1 MAIVEKQMA
10 DMKTNMRYT
19 IALMGAIVALTGC
32 VKENLEET
40 IKVREGDEIVF
51 GARAGYE
58 NNSPNTKTI
67 YKGKD
72 SYYTIGEG
80 DNQKTMEAVHW
91 LPGDKVMIYCDQG
104 NQTAHYQVTATGIG
118 NNTEAKTSL
127 EKMQLHG
134 VGNNGIQWQNIKEND
149 HTFYAVYPSPY
160 QFSTPNVDSDL
171 LEASNYQDRIT
182 GEGTQLNC
190 YLPVSQAPSSIEVK
204 ADGSGYIAHPN
215 MDYAYM
221 IAKQVVKANANGEV
235 PAGVDLDFRP
245 IVTALEVTMTFPENY
260 TYEEDGTGNDIEVTY
275 SPLTI
280 SNVRF
285 ETTDGD
291 PLVGPFSL
299 DLANY
304 EFDDNKV
311 TYPSVTIPQSN
322 EVRNTVGVQLYRDV
336 DGLLTPLT
344 LQTGQKLTFTVFMLP
359 TDINNLKIYVDL
371 KSGSLKNLTIEA
383 HKKQFLVNLVLPA
396 TSSETTTTTTSG
408 SNWITQLPDNVLIE
422 GLSIPGTANSFS
434 YIYNSGDVNTD
445 ASNVTSAQNN
455 YMTQTLSFEKQW
467 NLGVRCFELVTARA
481 YEVEEGFL
489 WDTYIEAETLAGAE
503 LRCHNQPLSTM
514 TVDDAIV
521 QLWNKVNGTTEF
533 AMVIMTYQPVGGTS
547 SNAMIRYRDA
557 NKYMTQLNNYYN
569 VLVDRGYKLTLF
581 KPGLTVKDC
590 QGSLL
595 IIARPSQEG
604 EDEANIVETAK
615 GVGNILTV
623 KGWGTLV
630 DKWYKR
636 GYDAMLYK
644 GAGDNNRYGE
654 KYDNREDIA
663 IKTSTNEEGETVI
676 EYLLPAMEDYIYG
689 SSGNHNGNLTGRPEK
704 KDGDQR
710 FEYLSDQNYKIWAQE
725 WRRVAVNSTYTWG
738 SRLTVTTHWWNSFE
752 EKKIDILD
760 CLKRS
765 IKGEDNRVYFNS
777 LDGFYIINDQ
787 NSADYYWRGNMGDIG
802 SYADN
807 INEWFYPEL
816 LKYSASDV
824 TGPLGVVIMDR
835 VTLTGAGSLLPEVI
849 YMNNWRHTLDT
860 STDRISGSAWVDS
873 WDTEIL

>member
-1 MAIVEKQMA
+1 M
-10 DMKTNMRYT
+10 
-19 IALMGAIVALTGC
+19 IALAGTITMLAGC
-32 VKENLEET
+32 VEENLDEI
-40 IKVREGDEIVF
+40 IKVKDGDEIVF

-58 NNSPNTKTI
+58 NNSPDTKTI
-67 YKGKD
+67 YKGTT
-72 SYYTIGEG
+72 YVVG
-80 DNQKTMEAVHW
+80 NKTLEAVHW

-104 NQTAHYQVTATGIG
+104 NQTAHYQVTATGTG
-118 NNTEAKTSL
+118 NNTEAETSL

-160 QFSTPNVDSDL
+160 QFSTPNVDSGL

-280 SNVRF
+280 SNVRL

-304 EFDDNKV
+304 EFDDSEV

-336 DGLLTPLT
+336 DGLPTPLT

-408 SNWITQLPDNVLIE
+408 SNWISQLPEHVLIE

-434 YIYNSGDVNTD
+434 YNYGRAAEDLAND
-445 ASNVTSAQNN
+445 ASSTNNN
-455 YMTQTLSFEKQW
+455 YMTQTLSFENQW
-467 NLGVRCFELVTARA
+467 NLGVRCFEIVCDRNSSANTTA
-481 YEVEEGFL
+481 
-489 WDTYIEAETLAGAE
+489 TLAAQPVM
-503 LRCHNQPLSTM
+503 CHGQSVGLNVT
-514 TVDDAIV
+514 DAFDMV
-521 QLWNKVNGTTEF
+521 LDKLTADGNEKEF
-533 AMVIMTYQPVGGTS
+533 AMIIITYQPVGGS
-547 SNAMIRYRDA
+547 GNPDRSPSIF
-557 NKYMTQLNNYYN
+557 MTQLKNFYNNYRYN
-569 VLVDRGYKLTLF
+569 NQSLAVYTCLYE
-581 KPGLTVKDC
+581 PGLDLEAVRKTPLMIV
-590 QGSLL
+590 
-595 IIARPSQEG
+595 ARPTQEG
-604 EDEANIVETAK
+604 EDSVEDVNNAVA
-615 GVGNILTV
+615 GQEYNILTV

-636 GYDAMLYK
+636 GYDAMLFK
-644 GAGDNNRYGE
+644 GKKSDGLLPHTNYGNALDNLHP
-654 KYDNREDIA
+654 
-663 IKTSTNEEGETVI
+663 T
-676 EYLLPAMEDYIYG
+676 LPAMEDYIYG
-689 SSGNHNGNLTGRPEK
+689 FSGEYDGQYEGRPTRVNGN
-704 KDGDQR
+704 QR
-710 FEYLSDQNYKIWAQE
+710 FEYLSDQNYDVWAQE
-725 WRRVAVNSTYTWG
+725 WRRVSESRQTLTFTNIIAGYDTYWDE
-738 SRLTVTTHWWNSFE
+738 SFSLKQE
-752 EKKIDILD
+752 DIID
-760 CLKRS
+760 CLVRS
-765 IKGEDNRVYFNS
+765 ISNEGNRVYFNS
-777 LDGFYIINDQ
+777 LDGFYVTNNR
-787 NSADYYWRGNMGDIG
+787 NSCDYYWRGNMGNIGDYAEDIN
-802 SYADN
+802 S
-807 INEWFYPEL
+807 WFYPEI
-816 LKYSASDV
+816 LKYSATNV
-824 TGPLGVVIMDR
+824 TGPLGVVILDR
-835 VTLTGAGSLLPEVI
+835 VDHTGAGSLIPEVI